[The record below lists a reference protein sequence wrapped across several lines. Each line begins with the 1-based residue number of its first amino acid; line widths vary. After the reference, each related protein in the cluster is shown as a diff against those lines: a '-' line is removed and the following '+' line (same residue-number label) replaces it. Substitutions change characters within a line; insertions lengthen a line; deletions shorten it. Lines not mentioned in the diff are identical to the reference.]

1 MNFVGVR
8 ASPHCKFR
16 THSPP
21 SLLQFLQRFEIDF
34 LEIPTNSRGTFL
46 ACLTM

>member
-8 ASPHCKFR
+8 VSPHCKFR
-16 THSPP
+16 THSPF

-34 LEIPTNSRGTFL
+34 LKSQ
-46 ACLTM
+46 